1 MTYTRES
8 FALLQKEME
17 TGSVC
22 RRISSYVLLI
32 LLLLEAL
39 SSNSSVAAAGVI
51 AQNNYESGQCN
62 GSISECGE
70 SAEEGSSMESE
81 ISRTLLEA
89 TIYITAAA
97 LKRNLPACGG
107 GAGGKPYSN
116 SCLPPPTNI
125 ERRGCSKYYRCRK

>member
-1 MTYTRES
+1 
-8 FALLQKEME
+8 ME

-22 RRISSYVLLI
+22 KRISSYVLLI

-39 SSNSSVAAAGVI
+39 SSNSSVAAAGVV

-70 SAEEGSSMESE
+70 SAEEVSMESE
-81 ISRTLLEA
+81 ISRRLLEA

-125 ERRGCSKYYRCRK
+125 ESRGCSKYYRCRK